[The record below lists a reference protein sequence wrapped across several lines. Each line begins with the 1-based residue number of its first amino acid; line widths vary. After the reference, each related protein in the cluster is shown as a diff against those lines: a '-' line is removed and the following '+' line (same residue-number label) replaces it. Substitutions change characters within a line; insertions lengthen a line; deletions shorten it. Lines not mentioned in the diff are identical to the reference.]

1 MMVARILAGLL
12 VAALGVTGA
21 MYLLTRNPRWLRLAW
36 QLLKVGLFVLLVF
49 LAFFALERFLL
60 VI

>member
-1 MMVARILAGLL
+1 MLVARILAGLL
-12 VAALGVTGA
+12 VAGLGVTGV

-36 QLLKVGLFVLLVF
+36 QLLKVGLLLLLVF

>member
-1 MMVARILAGLL
+1 

-36 QLLKVGLFVLLVF
+36 QLLKVGLFLLVVF
-49 LAFFALERFLL
+49 LVFFALERFLL
-60 VI
+60 IL

>member
-1 MMVARILAGLL
+1 MLVARILAGLL
-12 VAALGVTGA
+12 VAALGVAGV

-36 QLLKVGLFVLLVF
+36 QLLRVGLFVLLVF

-60 VI
+60 VV